1 MWFGVL
7 GAVEARSADG
17 LVLAVGGPRVR
28 AVLAMLALDAGRV
41 VTAERLI
48 DGLYGDEPP
57 ANAANA
63 LQSQISRLRHQLG
76 RTGAVEGHPAGYRL
90 PAEPQDVDAHRFEHL
105 AEAGRRELAAGRA
118 REAAALLREALG
130 LWRGPAFADV
140 GDAPFARGQA
150 ARLEELRLGAVEDRI
165 EAGLALGAH
174 RTLVG
179 ELRDLVAAHPLRERV
194 RGQLMRA
201 LYGGGRQAE
210 ALAAYEETRRVL
222 AEELG
227 AEPGAD
233 LAALHLAMLRSEPLP
248 PVPGSPPSVAGPPPE
263 AEPRTGPDAG
273 VTGAAVAEE
282 PAGSAAGD
290 TRAGLPAQL
299 TSFVGRSQELERV
312 GALLEEGRLVTLTG
326 PGGAGKTRLAVEAA
340 GRSPGEVYFADLA
353 AVTDGAE
360 VPQAVLGALG
370 LRETGLAPPMPG
382 RPVPGPV
389 EKMIAALTGR
399 RVLLVLDNCEHL
411 VEAAAGLAARLL
423 GACSTLRILATSREA
438 LGITGESLCPLSSLA
453 LPPAGTQA
461 QEAPGYPAVRLFA
474 DRAAAVR
481 PGFTLDE
488 TTAEAVVRI
497 CRALDGQPLAIE
509 LAAARLRSLT
519 AEEVAARLDDRFR
532 LLSRGSR
539 AAQPRHRTLRAVV
552 EWSWDLL
559 EEDERVLARRLTVF
573 AGGATLEAATA
584 VCGLPGEDVV
594 EWLTGLADKSLVE
607 VTGDRYRMLETIR
620 AFCAE
625 RLAEAGE
632 QERMRRAHADHFL
645 GLALAAGA
653 RLLGADQLRWL
664 ASLDAERDN
673 LHAALRRATDAGDT
687 ERALRLLA
695 ALIPYLWMRGTRGE
709 GTGPAEEIIRSIG
722 TRIPAGL
729 EEEYAMCVF
738 SIVSG
743 GSRGEFDEH
752 LNSVIGSMV
761 AAGRPPRQP
770 FLTMLW
776 GMAMGIPEPGVA
788 ASMKEERALI
798 GQDPWSRALGLL
810 GDGLMMVHAMRVEEG
825 ERALSAA
832 LEGFQAVGERW
843 GLSLT
848 QSELTKIAEWQGDT
862 GRALALI
869 EASMELSRELGA
881 DDDVAERLCRRA
893 LIRVRTGE
901 AEGARRDAEQA
912 MEIARRA
919 GAAEVLAQAY
929 QALGR
934 IARAQGDADR
944 ARGLLE
950 EGLAACPT
958 GWFGFEET
966 RAGIMIDLGFLCEAA
981 GEGTAA
987 LAWYRQVLDIAVAH
1001 RNMTLAA
1008 AVAGALSGVALLE
1021 GDDERAAL
1029 LLGTAA
1035 ALRGT
1040 AVAPDAEAVRLESAA
1055 RARLGDAAFEKAF
1068 GQGTSATG
1076 EQALAVLVSEDAG
1089 GR

>member
-28 AVLAMLALDAGRV
+28 GVLAMLALDAGRV

-48 DGLYGDEPP
+48 DGLYGDDPP

-105 AEAGRRELAAGRA
+105 AETGRRELAAGRA

-150 ARLEELRLGAVEDRI
+150 VRLEEVRLGAVEDRI
-165 EAGLALGAH
+165 EAELALGAH
-174 RTLVG
+174 RALVG

-233 LAALHLAMLRSEPLP
+233 LAALHLAMLRSDPLP
-248 PVPGSPPSVAGPPPE
+248 GASGPPAE
-263 AEPRTGPDAG
+263 REPRTGPDAG
-273 VTGAAVAEE
+273 TGTAGAAVEE
-282 PAGSAAGD
+282 GAAGSGTAGD
-290 TRAGLPAQL
+290 TRTGLPAQL

-312 GALLEEGRLVTLTG
+312 GGLLSEGRLVTLTG

-382 RPVPGPV
+382 RPVPGAA

-411 VEAAAGLAARLL
+411 IEAAAGLAARLL
-423 GACSTLRILATSREA
+423 GACPTLRILATGREA

-453 LPPAGTQA
+453 LPPAGTPA
-461 QEAPGYPAVRLFA
+461 QEALGYPAVRLFA

-481 PGFTLDE
+481 PGFTVDG
-488 TTAEAVVRI
+488 ANAGAVVRI

-519 AEEVAARLDDRFR
+519 AGEVAARLDDRFR

-539 AAQPRHRTLRAVV
+539 TAQPRHRTLRAVV

-573 AGGATLEAATA
+573 TGGATLEAATA

-607 VTGDRYRMLETIR
+607 VAGDRYRMLETIR

-632 QERMRRAHADHFL
+632 GERMRRAHADHFL
-645 GLALAAGA
+645 GLALAAGPH
-653 RLLGADQLRWL
+653 LLGADQLRRL

-695 ALIPYLWMRGTRGE
+695 ALTPYLWMRGARGE

-722 TRIPAGL
+722 TRIPEGL

-743 GSRGEFDEH
+743 GPRGEFGEH
-752 LNSVIGSMV
+752 LDSVIETMV
-761 AAGRPPRQP
+761 AIGRPPRQP

-788 ASMKEERALI
+788 ASKKEQRALI
-798 GQDPWSRALGLL
+798 GQDPWSRALGFL

-832 LEGFQAVGERW
+832 LEGFQMVGERW

-848 QSELTKIAEWQGDT
+848 QSELARIAEWRGDT

-881 DDDVAERLCRRA
+881 DDDIAERLCRRA
-893 LIRVRTGE
+893 LVRVQAGD
-901 AEGARRDAEQA
+901 AEGAARDAEQA
-912 MEIARRA
+912 METARRA
-919 GAAEVLAQAY
+919 GAAEVLAQAH
-929 QALGR
+929 QALSR
-934 IARAQGDADR
+934 VAR
-944 ARGLLE
+944 ARGDTGRARRLLE

-966 RAGIMIDLGFLCEAA
+966 RAGIMLDLGLLCEAA
-981 GEGTAA
+981 GEGAAA
-987 LAWYRQVLDIAVAH
+987 LAWHRQVLGTAVAH

-1008 AVAGALSGVALLE
+1008 AVAGALCGVALLE
-1021 GDDERAAL
+1021 GEDERAAL

-1040 AVAPDAEAVRLESAA
+1040 ALAPDAEAVRLESAA
-1055 RARLGDAAFEKAF
+1055 RARLGDTAFDKAFEHGA
-1068 GQGTSATG
+1068 SATR
-1076 EQALAVLVSEDAG
+1076 EQAWAVLVSEGSG
-1089 GR
+1089 GT